1 MSNSRSFDIPYLVRM
16 ITSISLHE
24 IDERAIGIYMKL
36 IRELLDFEN
45 MYVRELLHVWKPS
58 QKQLQDSR
66 ILPSMPELLC

>member
-45 MYVRELLHVWKPS
+45 MYVRELLHV
-58 QKQLQDSR
+58 
-66 ILPSMPELLC
+66 